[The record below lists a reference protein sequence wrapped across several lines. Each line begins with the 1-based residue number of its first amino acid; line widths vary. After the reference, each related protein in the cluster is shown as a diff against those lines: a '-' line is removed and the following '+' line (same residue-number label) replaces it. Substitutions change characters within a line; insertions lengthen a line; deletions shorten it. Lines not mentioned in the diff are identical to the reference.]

1 MAFVELKYCEKC
13 SEVTNFIDHKCTECS
28 EREYR
33 QEIAA
38 WKVLTIEEKLLD
50 LMKRVEKLENK
61 QDISY

>member
-13 SEVTNFIDHKCTECS
+13 SEVTNFINHKCVKCS

-38 WKVLTIEEKLLD
+38 WKALTTEEKLLD
-50 LMKRVEKLENK
+50 LMGRVEKLENR
-61 QDISY
+61 QDITY